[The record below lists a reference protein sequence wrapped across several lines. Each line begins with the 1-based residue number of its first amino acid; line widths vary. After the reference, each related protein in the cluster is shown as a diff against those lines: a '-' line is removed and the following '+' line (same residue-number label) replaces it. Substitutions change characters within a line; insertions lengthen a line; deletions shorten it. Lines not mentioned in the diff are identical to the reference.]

1 MAVSILILSDK
12 SETRGP
18 MLEGWLKY
26 YGKDLV
32 TVTSAGIEPGKLNLV
47 AAKAMMEAVIDIIR
61 HKTQLVSDLYHQKFD
76 FVIALTEASKIEAE
90 QYFATSSLI
99 YKLVEQP
106 LDLNDDDLTK
116 LKKHRLVA
124 NELEEFAI
132 EFIHTKVGKL
142 I

>member
-1 MAVSILILSDK
+1 MAVSILIVSDK
-12 SETRGP
+12 NETRGP

-32 TVTSAGIEPGKLNLV
+32 TVTSAGIEPGQLNLV
-47 AAKAMMEAVIDIIR
+47 AAKAMMEAVIDIMR
-61 HKTQLVSDLYHQKFD
+61 HKNRLISDLYPQEFD
-76 FVIALTEASKIEAE
+76 FVIALTEASKLQAS
-90 QYFATSSLI
+90 QKFAASALI
-99 YKLVEQP
+99 FKLVEQP

-132 EFIHTKVGKL
+132 EFVHTNVRKL